1 LISLATIGWAFHAYA
16 DPFNAAIEAGKLAG
30 KAQEAVSLTPT
41 DPTAI
46 ETLAAAQTAFEQAN
60 EATGFGGT
68 AVLIGLL
75 AFIASHAFGQGA
87 VIWAF
92 LSEIFPNRVRARGL
106 ALGCFTHWVMTAAI
120 SWCFPSIAE
129 QIGGKVFAIYA
140 GLMVLQLLWLLF
152 KMPETK
158 GVPLEKIQK
167 VLGIS

>member
-120 SWCFPSIAE
+120 
-129 QIGGKVFAIYA
+129 YA

-167 VLGIS
+167 VSGIS